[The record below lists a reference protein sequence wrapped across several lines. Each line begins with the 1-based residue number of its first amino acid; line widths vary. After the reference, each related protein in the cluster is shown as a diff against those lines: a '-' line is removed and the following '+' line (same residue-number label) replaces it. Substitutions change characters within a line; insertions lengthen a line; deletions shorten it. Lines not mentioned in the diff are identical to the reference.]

1 MNSYNEIK
9 PIFVISVFEMNI
21 KTFFK
26 YEKYKTGSKIA
37 EKNEKPIFMKF
48 KNFEKV
54 FFDFF
59 P

>member
-37 EKNEKPIFMKF
+37 EKTRNLFL
-48 KNFEKV
+48 
-54 FFDFF
+54 
-59 P
+59 